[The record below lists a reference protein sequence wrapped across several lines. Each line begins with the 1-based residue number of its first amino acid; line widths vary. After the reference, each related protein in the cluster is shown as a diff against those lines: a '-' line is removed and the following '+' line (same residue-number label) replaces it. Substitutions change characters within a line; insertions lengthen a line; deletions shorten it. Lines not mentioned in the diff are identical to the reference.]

1 MVLCV
6 VFVVIY
12 LIVEGFNLCCFLLD
26 SFCRILCWLFLVG
39 GFVGFCFLVVVELIV
54 EVDASFVCFNLFSF
68 VFYLQVVG
76 AVVFV
81 GLLFS
86 CCCW

>member
-1 MVLCV
+1 MPL
-6 VFVVIY
+6 
-12 LIVEGFNLCCFLLD
+12 LFLLD
-26 SFCRILCWLFLVG
+26 SFCEIFCWLFLLG

-54 EVDASFVCFNLFSF
+54 EVDASCVCFNLFSF
-68 VFYLQVVG
+68 VFYFQVVG

-86 CCCW
+86 CCCC